1 MDKNAIKKYAVWA
14 RNELIERVSQKADQY
29 EISADADPNADSAHG
44 VLLTADEKKQRAAL
58 IGQVKEKGFDQV
70 MEEVAYT
77 WFNRFSALR
86 FMEVNNYLPS
96 RIRVFTDENGKFK
109 PEILA
114 EAIHLDLDGLD
125 MEKVY
130 ALKDANDDDALFKYL
145 IITQCNALSGVLLG
159 MFQKIADYTEL
170 LFPDNLL
177 REGSVVERMITD
189 IPERDWNVSEGG
201 QIEIIGWL
209 YQYYISEKHDKVVDP
224 LHGKVVAKNE
234 VPAATQLFTTDW
246 VVRYIIDNSV
256 GRYWIERNPES
267 NLKNELEYFV
277 TPKDGII
284 PQVNEKITPEQL
296 TVFDPCMGSAHFG
309 VYAFDVLEKIYTEYG
324 YTEREAAAYIV
335 QNNLFGLDIDERAA
349 QLASFAITMKAMQ
362 YDKRFLSRKIQPHF
376 YEIKESNHVDPFA
389 VDYFANGNASLKY
402 DIQSVIHDTID
413 VKEYGSIIQIAPVD
427 FGALFARFDEIKND
441 VNLYR
446 NMAMDDLLP
455 LVREAKILFDKYAVV
470 ATNPPYLNKFDAKLK
485 KYIVDNYA
493 DYKGDLFSVF
503 IYRNFGFCEK
513 NGYSGFMTPNV
524 WMFIKTYEPLR
535 NYIYSSK
542 VIVTLVQMAKG
553 AFFSEAT
560 VDVCAFVL
568 SNWKNE
574 KGLYIRLED
583 FKGGM
588 EVQRKR
594 VKEALENP
602 GCGFFYESSSTN
614 FSKIPGSP
622 VAYWASEQ
630 ILNDFTDG
638 KFIGDD
644 ANVKIGM
651 GTGKND
657 IFLREWWE
665 VFYSKI
671 DFSLTKINDLEKSNG
686 RYFPYN
692 KGGDF
697 RRWYGNLQEV
707 LWFDK
712 AGRKYMNTMSGHREN
727 GGHDFYCKEGLTWSF
742 ISSSKFGIRYMPTG
756 CFFDVAGSTLFSKT
770 DNKYTLGFLASKV
783 CFTILQLLNPTLN
796 YQAGNIK
803 SLPLI
808 YKNVSVVDALVDD
821 CIRMSKSDWDSFET
835 SWDFQKHP
843 LIRNTHTIK
852 EAFTQWQ
859 RECDDRFNQLKAN
872 EEELNRIFIDIYAL
886 QDELTPDEEDKDVTV
901 RKADLGRDIRSF
913 VSYAVGCMMGRY
925 SLDVDGLA
933 YAGGDWDNSKYK
945 TFIPDKDAIIP
956 ITDDEYFT
964 DDIVGRFVEFVRVVY
979 GTNTL
984 EENLQFIAD
993 ALDEKGTTSREKIRN
1008 YFLNDFYKD
1017 HLKTYQKRPIYWLF
1031 DSGKKNGFKCLV
1043 YMHRYQPDTIARIR
1057 TDYVHE
1063 QQARYRTAIS
1073 GLERQINGAPTSE
1086 RVRLNKLM
1094 TKLKD
1099 QAEETRL
1106 YEEKIH
1112 HLADQMIS
1120 IDLDDGVNH
1129 NYAIF
1134 QDVLAKI
1141 K

>member
-29 EISADADPNADSAHG
+29 EISADADPNADYAHG

-58 IGQVKEKGFDQV
+58 IGQVKEKGQDQV

-96 RIRVFTDENGKFK
+96 RVRVFTDADGSFK

-114 EAIHLDLDGLD
+114 EAIHLELDGLD

-145 IITQCNALSGVLLG
+145 IITQCSALSGVLPG

-177 REGSVVERMITD
+177 RKGSVIERMISD
-189 IPERDWNVSEGG
+189 IPESDWNISEGG
-201 QIEIIGWL
+201 QVEIIGWL
-209 YQYYISEKHDKVVDP
+209 YQYYISEKHEEVIKVI
-224 LHGKVVAKNE
+224 GKKSIKAQDI
-234 VPAATQLFTTDW
+234 PAATQLFTTDW

-277 TPKDGII
+277 TPKDGVI

-309 VYAFDVLEKIYTEYG
+309 VYTFDVLEKIYTEYG
-324 YTEREAAAYIV
+324 YTEREAAASIV

-349 QLASFAITMKAMQ
+349 QLASFAIMMKAMQ
-362 YDKRFLSRKIQPHF
+362 YDRRFLKRGIQPHF
-376 YEIKESNHVDPFA
+376 YEIKESNHVDSFTI
-389 VDYFANGNASLKY
+389 DYFANGSDKLKK
-402 DIQSVIHDTID
+402 DIQSIIDDTRD
-413 VKEYGSIIQIAPVD
+413 AKEYGSIIQIKPVD
-427 FGALFARFDEIKND
+427 FDALFARFAEIEND
-441 VNLYR
+441 VDLYR
-446 NMAMDDLLP
+446 DTALGTLLP
-455 LVREAKILFDKYAVV
+455 LVREAKILSDKYAVV

-485 KYIVDNYA
+485 KYIADNYA

-503 IYRNFGFCEK
+503 VYRNFGFCEE
-513 NGYSGFMTPNV
+513 NGYSGFMTPMV

-535 NYIYSSK
+535 NYILNNKAITTLIQFEYS
-542 VIVTLVQMAKG
+542 
-553 AFFSEAT
+553 AFEEAT
-560 VDVCAFVL
+560 VPICSFVL
-568 SNWKNE
+568 KNGKAE
-574 KGLYIRLED
+574 SKGEYFRLSD
-583 FKGGM
+583 FTGGM
-588 EVQRKR
+588 EVQRRK
-594 VKEALENP
+594 VKEALSNP
-602 GCGFFYESSSTN
+602 DCGFFYESSQSN

-622 VAYWASEQ
+622 VAYWVSETV
-630 ILNDFTDG
+630 IR
-638 KFIGDD
+638 
-644 ANVKIGM
+644 M
-651 GTGKND
+651 
-657 IFLREWWE
+657 
-665 VFYSKI
+665 Y
-671 DFSLTKINDLEKSNG
+671 SNG
-686 RYFPYN
+686 QTMEKIAHPKVGMQTSNNDKYLRMWFEVNYEEFKGNSWGLKWIKYL
-692 KGGDF
+692 KGGAF
-697 RRWYGNLQEV
+697 RKWYGNLEYLLRYNKNPDYILQQKNARV
-707 LWFDK
+707 LGIEFLKKPKITWTDLTSGKNSFRYAPIDTF
-712 AGRKYMNTMSGHREN
+712 YDISGH
-727 GGHDFYCKEGLTWSF
+727 
-742 ISSSKFGIRYMPTG
+742 
-756 CFFDVAGSTLFSKT
+756 CFFPSEKDQFWLLGYSNTNVFSDLLKIFNSTFHCQVGDVAKVAVPILTEEKKNEITNLVQSNVSFSK
-770 DNKYTLGFLASKV
+770 
-783 CFTILQLLNPTLN
+783 I
-796 YQAGNIK
+796 
-803 SLPLI
+803 
-808 YKNVSVVDALVDD
+808 
-821 CIRMSKSDWDSFET
+821 DWDSFEN

-843 LIRNTHTIK
+843 LIRKTATIA
-852 EAFTQWQ
+852 EAFTQWET
-859 RECDDRFNQLKAN
+859 ECNDRFNRLKTN
-872 EEELNRIFIDIYAL
+872 EEVLNQIFIEIYGL
-886 QDELTPDEEDKDVTV
+886 QEELTPEEEDKDVTV
-901 RKADLGRDIRSF
+901 RRADLGRDIRSF
-913 VSYAVGCMMGRY
+913 ISYAVGCMMGRY

-933 YAGGDWDNSKYK
+933 YAGGDWDSSKYK
-945 TFIPDKDAIIP
+945 TFIPDKDAILP

-964 DDIVGRFVEFVRVVY
+964 DDIVGRFVEFVRTVY
-979 GTNTL
+979 GADTL
-984 EENLQFIAD
+984 KENLKFIAD
-993 ALDEKGTTSREKIRN
+993 ALEEKGSTSREVIRN
-1008 YFLNDFYKD
+1008 YFLNSFYKD

-1043 YMHRYQPDTIARIR
+1043 YIHRYQPDTIARIR

-1073 GLERQINGAPTSE
+1073 GLERQINGASTSE
-1086 RVRLNKLM
+1086 RVRLNKQL
-1094 TKLKD
+1094 TKIRD

-1120 IDLDDGVNH
+1120 IDLDDGVKH

>member
-1 MDKNAIKKYAVWA
+1 M
-14 RNELIERVSQKADQY
+14 
-29 EISADADPNADSAHG
+29 
-44 VLLTADEKKQRAAL
+44 
-58 IGQVKEKGFDQV
+58 
-70 MEEVAYT
+70 
-77 WFNRFSALR
+77 
-86 FMEVNNYLPS
+86 
-96 RIRVFTDENGKFK
+96 
-109 PEILA
+109 
-114 EAIHLDLDGLD
+114 
-125 MEKVY
+125 
-130 ALKDANDDDALFKYL
+130 
-145 IITQCNALSGVLLG
+145 
-159 MFQKIADYTEL
+159 TE
-170 LFPDNLL
+170 P
-177 REGSVVERMITD
+177 
-189 IPERDWNVSEGG
+189 
-201 QIEIIGWL
+201 
-209 YQYYISEKHDKVVDP
+209 
-224 LHGKVVAKNE
+224 
-234 VPAATQLFTTDW
+234 
-246 VVRYIIDNSV
+246 
-256 GRYWIERNPES
+256 
-267 NLKNELEYFV
+267 
-277 TPKDGII
+277 
-284 PQVNEKITPEQL
+284 
-296 TVFDPCMGSAHFG
+296 
-309 VYAFDVLEKIYTEYG
+309 
-324 YTEREAAAYIV
+324 
-335 QNNLFGLDIDERAA
+335 
-349 QLASFAITMKAMQ
+349 
-362 YDKRFLSRKIQPHF
+362 

-594 VKEALENP
+594 VKEALSNP
-602 GCGFFYESSSTN
+602 DCGFFYESSQSN

-622 VAYWASEQ
+622 VAYWMSEA
-630 ILNDFTDG
+630 
-638 KFIGDD
+638 FISAYSCKKVSDYGF
-644 ANVKIGM
+644 ARSGLQ
-651 GTGKND
+651 TGN
-657 IFLREWWE
+657 
-665 VFYSKI
+665 
-671 DFSLTKINDLEKSNG
+671 NDLFLKLWQEVSHSDIAFNMSSKKQYLKTG
-686 RYFPYN
+686 RKWTPQI
-692 KGGDF
+692 KGGSY
-697 RRWYGNLQEV
+697 RKWYGNYDYVVNWKNDGEQIRSCDGCRLNAMGNDDLFFREGITWSHTTSSV
-707 LWFDK
+707 YGARFLPSGFLFNVEAPTLFVDK
-712 AGRKYMNTMSGHREN
+712 NVNSYILAFLNSCVAQKYLNAINATMHYLVGNILALPIRYKPQIMVDELTQLN
-727 GGHDFYCKEGLTWSF
+727 IALCKE
-742 ISSSKFGIRYMPTG
+742 
-756 CFFDVAGSTLFSKT
+756 
-770 DNKYTLGFLASKV
+770 
-783 CFTILQLLNPTLN
+783 
-796 YQAGNIK
+796 
-803 SLPLI
+803 
-808 YKNVSVVDALVDD
+808 
-821 CIRMSKSDWDSFET
+821 DWDAFET
-835 SWDFQKHP
+835 SWDFKKHP
-843 LIRNTHTIK
+843 LIRNTNTIK
-852 EAFTQWQ
+852 EAFAQWQ
-859 RECDDRFNQLKAN
+859 RECNNRFNRLKAN
-872 EEELNRIFIDIYAL
+872 EEELNRIFIDIYGL
-886 QDELTPDEEDKDVTV
+886 QDELTPEESDGDVTV
-901 RKADLGRDIRSF
+901 ARVYDEKEDIPEDMKNNKYVLTKQDVIKSF
-913 VSYAVGCMMGRY
+913 ISYAVGCMFGRY
-925 SLDVDGLA
+925 SLDEERLA
-933 YAGGDWDNSKYK
+933 YAGGDWDSSKYK

-964 DDIVGRFVEFVRVVY
+964 DDIVGRFVEFVKDVY
-979 GTNTL
+979 GADTL
-984 EENLQFIAD
+984 EENLTFIAD
-993 ALDEKGTTSREKIRN
+993 ALGEKGATSREVIRN
-1008 YFLNDFYKD
+1008 YFLKDFYKD
-1017 HLKTYQKRPIYWLF
+1017 HCKTYRKRPIYWLF
-1031 DSGKKNGFKCLV
+1031 DSGKKNGFKCLI

-1073 GLERQINGAPTSE
+1073 GLERQINGASTSE

-1112 HLADQMIS
+1112 HLADQMIE
-1120 IDLDDGVNH
+1120 IDLDDGVKH